1 MSNILIKKKTMKPIK
16 YLFASALLMGFST
29 AALAQDGTA
38 ADIDAVKNLI
48 KSKPADL
55 SKQMNSFYKKNKKNA
70 ENLVA
75 FGQAFLEVQ
84 DTTNAAVAAQKALD
98 ATKSKYAPAYMLLGD
113 IAVLGDNGGKA
124 AQNYEMAILND
135 PNLVDA
141 YRKYATIYRK
151 IDPEGA
157 VAKLEELRKVRPDYP
172 VDGLIGHIS
181 YISQRYSTAMDAFSR
196 IPANQMRKS
205 DYIEYGFCCYL
216 AKQYEKGL
224 EVVSAGL
231 QKDPNDATLNRLAM
245 YCSTETGKFDQ
256 AIGYADA
263 MFNKLPKDSVKLS
276 ELDYLNYGNALAGN
290 KQFEEAVKQYQE
302 GLKFELED
310 KSGHADTYAAL
321 SDAYKS
327 MEDYPNAMEAY
338 KSFLDLKKDVSAND
352 YAGLGTLAMRYA
364 RSLAPD
370 EKNPELTD
378 AQKAEQ
384 KAQQIEAFKQA
395 DQIYA
400 DLAEKFPTVKAYALF
415 QRGMV
420 NSNIDEEMTQGLAKP
435 YFEEVIGILTQEEEL
450 DAQGKRYLETSYRYL
465 MSYSYQVMKDN
476 KAAIEYAQKILEI
489 KPDDEG
495 IKQVVETLS
504 KSLK

>member
-1 MSNILIKKKTMKPIK
+1 MKQIK
-16 YLFASALLMGFST
+16 YLFVSALLMGFST

-55 SKQMNSFYKKNKKNA
+55 GKQMNNFYKKNKKNA

-84 DTTNAAVAAQKALD
+84 DTANAAIAAQKAID
-98 ATKSKYAPAYMLLGD
+98 ATKGKYAPAYMLLGD

-135 PNLVDA
+135 RNLVEA

-157 VAKLEELRKVRPDYP
+157 VAKLEELRQVRPDYP

-196 IPANQMRKS
+196 IPANQLRKS

-216 AKQYEKGL
+216 AKQYEKGF
-224 EVVSAGL
+224 EVVTSGL
-231 QKDPNDATLNRLAM
+231 QKFPSDATLTRLALF
-245 YCSTETGKFDQ
+245 CGTETGKYTD

-263 MFNKLPKDSVKLS
+263 LFNKLPKDSVNLS
-276 ELDYLNYGNALAGN
+276 ELDYLNYGNALSGN
-290 KQFEEAVKQYQE
+290 KQFEEAIKQYQE
-302 GLKFELED
+302 GLKFELTD
-310 KSGHADTYAAL
+310 PSGHANTYMAM
-321 SDAYKS
+321 SDAYKGL
-327 MEDYPNAMEAY
+327 EDYPNAMEAY
-338 KSFLDLKKDVSAND
+338 RKFLELNKDVSAND
-352 YAGLGTLAMRYA
+352 YAGLGTLAMRYG
-364 RSLAPD
+364 RSLAVD
-370 EKNPELTD
+370 ENNTELTD
-378 AQKAEQ
+378 EEKAAKKQ
-384 KAQQIEAFKQA
+384 AQIEAFKQA

-400 DLAEKFPTVKAYALF
+400 DLIEKFPTVKAYGLY

-420 NSNIDEEMTQGLAKP
+420 NSNIDADMSQGLAKP
-435 YFEEVIGILTQEEEL
+435 YFEEVINILTQEEEL

-465 MSYSYQVMKDN
+465 MSYNYQVMKDN
-476 KAAIEYAQKILEI
+476 KAALECAQKILEI

-504 KSLK
+504 KAVK

>member
-1 MSNILIKKKTMKPIK
+1 MKPIK

-55 SKQMNSFYKKNKKNA
+55 SKQMNNFYKKNKKNA

-75 FGQAFLEVQ
+75 FGQAFLAVQ
-84 DTTNAAVAAQKALD
+84 DTANAAEAAQKALE
-98 ATKSKYAPAYMLLGD
+98 ATKSKYAPAFMLLGD
-113 IAVLGDNGGKA
+113 IAVLSDNGGLA

-196 IPANQMRKS
+196 IPTNQMRKN
-205 DYIEYGFCCYL
+205 DFIEYGFSCYL
-216 AKQYEKGL
+216 AKQYEKALGIVKTGL
-224 EVVSAGL
+224 T
-231 QKDPNDATLNRLAM
+231 KDDKNVTLTRLAM
-245 YCSTETGKFDQ
+245 FCSTETGKYEQ

-263 MFNKLPKDSVKLS
+263 LFNKLPKDSVNLS
-276 ELDYLNYGNALAGN
+276 ELDYLNYGNALSGN

-302 GLKFELED
+302 GLKFDLED

-321 SDAYKS
+321 SEAYKNL
-327 MEDYPNAMEAY
+327 EDYPKAMEAY
-338 KSFLDLKKDVSAND
+338 KGFLDVKKDVSAND
-352 YAGLGTLAMRYA
+352 YAGLGTLAMRHA

-370 EKNPELTD
+370 EKNPELTE
-378 AQKAEQ
+378 EQ
-384 KAQQIEAFKQA
+384 KATQKAAQVEAFKAA

-400 DLAEKFPTVKAYALF
+400 DLIEKYPSVKAYGLF

-420 NSNIDEEMTQGLAKP
+420 NSNIDTDMTQGLAKP
-435 YFEEVIGILTQEEEL
+435 YFEQVIGELTQQDEL

-465 MSYSYQVMKDN
+465 MSYSYQVLKDN

-489 KPDDEG
+489 KPEDEG

-504 KSLK
+504 KAVK

>member
-1 MSNILIKKKTMKPIK
+1 MKQIK
-16 YLFASALLMGFST
+16 YLFVSALLMGFST

-48 KSKPADL
+48 KSKPADF
-55 SKQMNSFYKKNKKNA
+55 SKQMNNFYKKNKKNA
-70 ENLVA
+70 DNLVA

-84 DTTNAAVAAQKALD
+84 DTANAAIAAQKAIE
-98 ATKSKYAPAYMLLGD
+98 ATKGKSAAAYMLLGD

-135 PNLVDA
+135 RNLVEA

-157 VAKLEELRKVRPDYP
+157 VAKLEELRQVRPDYP

-196 IPANQMRKS
+196 IPLDQLRKN

-216 AKQYEKGL
+216 AKKYEKGL
-224 EVVSAGL
+224 EVVTTGL
-231 QKDPNDATLNRLAM
+231 QKFPTDATLTRLALF
-245 YCSTETGKFDQ
+245 CGTETGKYEE
-256 AIGYADA
+256 AISYADA
-263 MFNKLPKDSVKLS
+263 LFNKLPKDSVNLS
-276 ELDYLNYGNALAGN
+276 ELDYLNYGNALSGN
-290 KQFEEAVKQYQE
+290 KQFEEAIKQYQE
-302 GLKFELED
+302 GLKIELD
-310 KSGHADTYAAL
+310 DPSGHANTYAAM

-327 MEDYPNAMEAY
+327 LEDYPNAMEAY
-338 KSFLDLKKDVSAND
+338 KKFLDLNKDVSAND

-364 RSLAPD
+364 RSLAVD
-370 EKNPELTD
+370 ENNTELTD
-378 AQKAEQ
+378 ADKAAQKQ
-384 KAQQIEAFKQA
+384 AQLEAFKNA
-395 DQIYA
+395 DQIYV
-400 DLAEKFPTVKAYALF
+400 DLIEKFPSVKAYGLY

-420 NSNIDEEMTQGLAKP
+420 NSNIDADMSQGLAKP
-435 YFEEVIGILTQEEEL
+435 YFEEVISLLTEQDEL

-465 MSYSYQVMKDN
+465 MSYNYQVKKDN
-476 KAAIEYAQKILEI
+476 KAALECAQKILEI

-504 KSLK
+504 KAVR

>member
-1 MSNILIKKKTMKPIK
+1 MKAMKQIK
-16 YLFASALLMGFST
+16 YLFVSALLMGFST

-48 KSKPADL
+48 KSKPADF

-70 ENLVA
+70 DNLVA

-84 DTTNAAVAAQKALD
+84 DTANATIAAQKAID
-98 ATKSKYAPAYMLLGD
+98 ATKGKSAAAYMLLGD

-135 PNLVDA
+135 RNLVDA

-157 VAKLEELRKVRPDYP
+157 VAKLEELRQVRPDYP

-196 IPANQMRKS
+196 IPANQLRKN

-216 AKQYEKGL
+216 AKQYEKGFDI
-224 EVVSAGL
+224 VTSGL
-231 QKDPNDATLNRLAM
+231 QKFPNDATLTRLAM
-245 YCSTETGKFDQ
+245 FCGTETGKFQ
-256 AIGYADA
+256 EAIGYADA
-263 MFNKLPKDSVKLS
+263 LFNKLPKDSVNLS
-276 ELDYLNYGNALAGN
+276 ELDYLNYGNALSGN
-290 KQFEEAVKQYQE
+290 KQFEEAITQYQE
-302 GLKFELED
+302 GLKFNLED
-310 KSGHADTYAAL
+310 PSGHANTYMAM
-321 SDAYKS
+321 SEAYKG
-327 MEDYPNAMEAY
+327 MEDYPNAIEAY
-338 KSFLDLKKDVSAND
+338 KKFLEVSKEPSAND
-352 YAGLGTLAMRYA
+352 HAGLGTLAMRYA
-364 RSLAPD
+364 RSLAVD
-370 EKNPELTD
+370 ENNTELTD
-378 AQKAEQ
+378 EQ
-384 KAQQIEAFKQA
+384 KAAQKQAQLEAFKNA
-395 DQIYA
+395 DKIYA
-400 DLAEKFPTVKAYALF
+400 DLIEKFPTVKAYGLY

-420 NSNIDEEMTQGLAKP
+420 NSNIDSDMSQALAKP
-435 YFEEVIGILTQEEEL
+435 FFEEVISILSQEEEL

-465 MSYSYQVMKDN
+465 MSYNYQVMKDN
-476 KAAIEYAQKILEI
+476 KAALECAQKILEI

-504 KSLK
+504 KAVK

>member
-1 MSNILIKKKTMKPIK
+1 MKQMK
-16 YLFASALLMGFST
+16 YLFVSALLMGFST

-55 SKQMNSFYKKNKKNA
+55 GKQMNNFYKKNKKNP
-70 ENLVA
+70 ENIVA

-84 DTTNAAVAAQKALD
+84 DTANAAIAAQKAID
-98 ATKSKYAPAYMLLGD
+98 ATKGKFAPAYMLLGD

-135 PNLVDA
+135 RNLVEA

-157 VAKLEELRKVRPDYP
+157 VAKLEELRQVRPDYP

-196 IPANQMRKS
+196 IPANQLRKN

-224 EVVSAGL
+224 EVVTAGL
-231 QKDPNDATLNRLAM
+231 QKNPQDATLTRLAM
-245 YCSTETGKFDQ
+245 FCGTETGKYDE

-263 MFNKLPKDSVKLS
+263 LFNKLPKDSVNLS
-276 ELDYLNYGNALAGN
+276 ELDYLNYGNALSGN
-290 KQFEEAVKQYQE
+290 KQFEEAIKQYQE

-321 SDAYKS
+321 SEAYKG
-327 MEDYPNAMEAY
+327 MNDYPNAMEAY
-338 KSFLDLKKDVSAND
+338 KSFLDVKKDVSAND

-364 RSLAPD
+364 RSLAVD
-370 EKNPELTD
+370 ENNPELTD

-384 KAQQIEAFKQA
+384 KAAQVEAFKNA
-395 DQIYA
+395 DQIYV
-400 DLAEKFPTVKAYALF
+400 DLIEKFPSVKAYGLY

-420 NSNIDEEMTQGLAKP
+420 NSNIDADMSQGLAKP
-435 YFEEVIGILTQEEEL
+435 FFEEVIALLTEQEEL

-465 MSYSYQVMKDN
+465 MSYNYQVKKDN
-476 KAAIEYAQKILEI
+476 KAALECAQKILEI
-489 KPDDEG
+489 KPEDEG

-504 KSLK
+504 KAVK

>member
-1 MSNILIKKKTMKPIK
+1 MKQMK
-16 YLFASALLMGFST
+16 YLFVSALLMGFST

-55 SKQMNSFYKKNKKNA
+55 SKQMNNFYKKNKKNA

-84 DTTNAAVAAQKALD
+84 DTANAAIAAQKAID
-98 ATKSKYAPAYMLLGD
+98 ATKGKYAPAYMLLGD

-135 PNLVDA
+135 RNLVEA

-157 VAKLEELRKVRPDYP
+157 VAKLEELRQVRPDYP

-196 IPANQMRKS
+196 IPINQLRKN
-205 DYIEYGFCCYL
+205 DFIEYGFCCYL
-216 AKQYEKGL
+216 AKKYEKGL
-224 EVVSAGL
+224 EVVTAGL
-231 QKDPNDATLNRLAM
+231 KQYPTDATLTRLALF
-245 YCSTETGKFDQ
+245 CGTEIGKYTE

-263 MFNKLPKDSVKLS
+263 LFNKLPKDSVNLS
-276 ELDYLNYGNALAGN
+276 ELDYLNYGNALCGN
-290 KQFEEAVKQYQE
+290 KQFEEAVAQYQE
-302 GLKFELED
+302 GLKFELTD
-310 KSGHADTYAAL
+310 PSGHANTYMAL
-321 SDAYKS
+321 SDAYKG
-327 MEDYPNAMEAY
+327 MEDYPKAMEAY
-338 KSFLDLKKDVSAND
+338 RKFLELNKDASANEH
-352 YAGLGTLAMRYA
+352 AGLGSLAMRYA
-364 RSLAPD
+364 RSLAVD
-370 EKNPELTD
+370 ENNTELTEEEKAAKKQ
-378 AQKAEQ
+378 AQL
-384 KAQQIEAFKQA
+384 EAFQQA
-395 DQIYA
+395 DRIYA
-400 DLAEKFPTVKAYALF
+400 ELIEKFPTVKAYGLY

-420 NSNIDEEMTQGLAKP
+420 NSNIDTDMSQGLAKP
-435 YFEEVIGILTQEEEL
+435 FFEEVINILSQEEEL
-450 DAQGKRYLETSYRYL
+450 DAQGKRYMETSYRYL
-465 MSYSYQVMKDN
+465 MSYNYQVMKDN
-476 KAAIEYAQKILEI
+476 KAALECAQKILEI

-504 KSLK
+504 KAVK